1 MTMAVHHRLT
11 CRHAGIEP
19 DVITGW
25 LEILFNNFFALID
38 QCKHSLLLLNR
49 HREKIRNMPE
59 RNYEQVPPADRV
71 AVPAGI
77 TEIVL
82 RYDLISEGIA
92 KCSGQ
97 GRLHASNPRS
107 TKKLLYT
114 LPHKHWSDTGMT
126 AIPRKYITDAKNQKQ
141 AVIVDLETFNRMES
155 IIEDNG
161 LAKFMEEAEEDE
173 ILFCAEAKKHYRSL
187 KKD

>member
-1 MTMAVHHRLT
+1 MLYP
-11 CRHAGIEP
+11 AGLKFSS
-19 DVITGW
+19 ITS
-25 LEILFNNFFALID
+25 FAIID
-38 QCKHSLLLLNR
+38 QGKQSLLLLNR

-59 RNYEQVPPADRV
+59 RNYEQVPLADRV

-82 RYDLISEGIA
+82 RYDLICEGIA
-92 KCSGQ
+92 ERAFH
-97 GRLHASNPRS
+97 RLHASNPRS

-114 LPHKHWSDTGMT
+114 LPHKHRSDTGMT

-173 ILFCAEAKKHYRSL
+173 TLFVHEAKKHYRSL